1 MNGLIEFLT
10 TEEMIVVYVLLG
22 IASVLGLIV
31 YFLDKTHN
39 KRRQR
44 QNTRELRKIVDE
56 VAPSNSGEIQQN
68 VEPVLINKPEVKTNS
83 VVAPVEVVSPVVE
96 VEKES
101 VQTPVVDSVIEN
113 VSAPVTTPPVVE
125 VAPTV
130 EMVAPVVEN
139 PEPVDVID
147 YQNDVK
153 PVSLDQIEEKSNIVN
168 EVNNNVEMLNEIN
181 EEANHQSFESDGLQY
196 TSIEPDPSEAQ
207 AELMRLTEVL
217 EKAEEETK
225 NIDLT
230 AFEEEQEQNAI
241 ISLDELM
248 SRNKALYE
256 SGELEKLEDEGNEP
270 ISIQDLEERMKAQK
284 EVTNPVSAVEE
295 PVIISTVSE
304 ERQMSLDDFQ
314 SVSIPSVEP
323 VTPVVESVTP
333 RVEEKPVYQEHKKFK
348 SSPVISP
355 VYGIEKPVVNSSSDI
370 ELENTANY
378 EKLDEEIRK
387 TNEFLMTLRELQKK
401 LD

>member
-1 MNGLIEFLT
+1 M
-10 TEEMIVVYVLLG
+10 
-22 IASVLGLIV
+22 
-31 YFLDKTHN
+31 
-39 KRRQR
+39 
-44 QNTRELRKIVDE
+44 
-56 VAPSNSGEIQQN
+56 
-68 VEPVLINKPEVKTNS
+68 
-83 VVAPVEVVSPVVE
+83 VAPVEVVSPVVE
-96 VEKES
+96 IEKES
-101 VQTPVVDSVIEN
+101 VQTPVIDSVMEN

-139 PEPVDVID
+139 SEPVDVID